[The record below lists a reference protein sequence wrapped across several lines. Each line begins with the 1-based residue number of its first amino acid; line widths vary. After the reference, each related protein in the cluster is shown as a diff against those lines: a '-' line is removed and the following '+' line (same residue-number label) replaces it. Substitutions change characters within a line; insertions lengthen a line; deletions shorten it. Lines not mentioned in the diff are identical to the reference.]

1 MEEVCF
7 GNVGT
12 DDTKIG
18 RVPDASLRGDKRVA
32 AILVPDTETGVVD
45 RLAASWGSQQLEQ

>member
-32 AILVPDTETGVVD
+32 AMLVPDTGVLD
-45 RLAASWGSQQLEQ
+45 RLAASLGVSAA